1 MVIFNSY
8 VKLPEGNSKHGLWN
22 YTKSLKCPVPT
33 VSPENRWLS
42 QSYWSCPTSFGYVTS
57 IYGSQI
63 YHFHL
68 FLDLLG
74 DHIATPKKDRKGKLH
89 SNSEEC
95 LLFTFFG
102 TFYKTKLCL
111 KNNSDP
117 QQKFLRTWTCS
128 EYLQPQKR
136 HGQFKSTWG

>member
-1 MVIFNSY
+1 MSSAHGF
-8 VKLPEGNSKHGLWN
+8 PRKHVATTELLVMSN
-22 YTKSLKCPVPT
+22 VF
-33 VSPENRWLS
+33 WL
-42 QSYWSCPTSFGYVTS
+42 CFITS

-95 LLFTFFG
+95 LLLSSFHACQVGQVQITA
-102 TFYKTKLCL
+102 KTHFLYSLLISMVEAQQPCASASCSQSFRMFCQSYSRHCVSLCFR
-111 KNNSDP
+111 D
-117 QQKFLRTWTCS
+117 C
-128 EYLQPQKR
+128 
-136 HGQFKSTWG
+136 G